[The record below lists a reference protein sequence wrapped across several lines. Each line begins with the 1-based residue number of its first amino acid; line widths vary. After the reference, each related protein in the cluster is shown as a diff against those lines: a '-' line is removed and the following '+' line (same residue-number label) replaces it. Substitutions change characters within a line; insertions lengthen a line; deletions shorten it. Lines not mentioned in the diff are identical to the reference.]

1 MNILM
6 IAVVPYF
13 TDHHREVLTPHT
25 MGWNCFGRNI
35 QIFIHLHS
43 NYATLV
49 KKLLKL
55 SDMDA
60 YGVQYPPPSAIR
72 VIGASYG
79 LRYLPQCT

>member
-25 MGWNCFGRNI
+25 MGWNCFGRNV

-43 NYATLV
+43 IHATLSAKIV
-49 KKLLKL
+49 ETLR
-55 SDMDA
+55 

-72 VIGASYG
+72 GMGAILG
-79 LRYLPQCT
+79 LRYLPNILN